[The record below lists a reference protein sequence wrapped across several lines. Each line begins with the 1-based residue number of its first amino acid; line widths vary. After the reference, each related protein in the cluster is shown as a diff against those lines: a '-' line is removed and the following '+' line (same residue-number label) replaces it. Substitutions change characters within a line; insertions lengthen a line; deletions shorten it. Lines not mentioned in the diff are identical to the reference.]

1 MMKTLL
7 LISTLLF
14 SLSVSAD
21 NFVTTFI
28 DKYVED
34 KRPVNNVNIGK
45 TMLNE
50 MAENATDEELKNMFE
65 DLNSIRIITTEKK
78 RDSRYYFKKANQLI
92 KEAYSDYEEV
102 VSVNERKSKTHVIMK
117 KLDDETENLI
127 LISLDDKDKLTILS
141 VSGKVDFKSLAKLSK
156 SLKDEKEMTED
167 EQPEAGD

>member
-1 MMKTLL
+1 MKTLL

>member
-1 MMKTLL
+1 MKTLL

-167 EQPEAGD
+167 EQPEAED

>member
-1 MMKTLL
+1 MKTLL
-7 LISTLLF
+7 LISTLFF

-21 NFVTTFI
+21 NFVATFI

-65 DLNSIRIITTEKK
+65 NLNSIRVITTEKK
-78 RDSRYYFKKANQLI
+78 RDSRYYFKKANELI

-102 VSVNERKSKTHVIMK
+102 VSVNERKSKTHVILK

-127 LISLDDKDKLTILS
+127 LVSLDDKDKLTILS

-156 SLKDEKEMTED
+156 SLKDEKNVTED
-167 EQPEAGD
+167 EQPQADD

>member
-1 MMKTLL
+1 MKTLL

-21 NFVTTFI
+21 NFVATFI

-65 DLNSIRIITTEKK
+65 NLNSIRVITTEKK
-78 RDSRYYFKKANQLI
+78 RDSRYYFKKANELI

-102 VSVNERKSKTHVIMK
+102 VSVNERKSKTHVILK

-127 LISLDDKDKLTILS
+127 LVSLDDKDKLTILS

-156 SLKDEKEMTED
+156 SLKDEKNVTED
-167 EQPEAGD
+167 EQPQADD

>member
-1 MMKTLL
+1 MKTLL

-102 VSVNERKSKTHVIMK
+102 VSVNEPKSKTHVIMK